1 MSVDRERAAPRGR
14 ACWTDDDSR
23 VLTFVVM
30 LTAGIRGQGRLN
42 QFLDITPVAG
52 ARFPRSIRPSL
63 EGAMRHLLVTVL
75 LLLLPVA
82 AVADVVCV
90 EDVCVVDV
98 SFPMLVEVTISVAG
112 TVPLAGD
119 DLVINDTFVLRGS
132 GGAQHLSANRSV
144 INRRDHVGFR
154 VSGDGVSATGS
165 VEVVEG
171 METSFRE
178 ASLGLVTPLYH
189 LGFFSVPGTVDVGP
203 FTREASFG
211 AQSEGPPYVTVG
223 EENSRLDGMASFS
236 GIGFVPEPG
245 TAVLLVLGA
254 TAMTVWRG
262 RGKIAG
268 AARNTGALRRP
279 STISA

>member
-1 MSVDRERAAPRGR
+1 
-14 ACWTDDDSR
+14 
-23 VLTFVVM
+23 
-30 LTAGIRGQGRLN
+30 
-42 QFLDITPVAG
+42 
-52 ARFPRSIRPSL
+52 
-63 EGAMRHLLVTVL
+63 MRHLLVTVL

-82 AVADVVCV
+82 AVAGVVCV

-98 SFPMLVEVTISVAG
+98 SFPMLVEVTISVVG

-165 VEVVEG
+165 VEFVEG

-178 ASLGLVTPLYH
+178 TFFSLVTPLYQ
-189 LGFFSVPGTVDVGP
+189 LGFGGPGGGVDVSP
-203 FTREASFG
+203 FTREASFE
-211 AQSEGPPYVTVG
+211 AQSNYIVASVPITVG
-223 EENSRLDGMASFS
+223 EENSFLDGIVSFS

-254 TAMTVWRG
+254 AAMAVWRG

-268 AARNTGALRRP
+268 ASGWCSPRRLLDGDEHP
-279 STISA
+279 R